1 MAKLIDITGKVVSGE
16 WGTTDESGDGIPV
29 LRTTNFTNEGAI
41 DFCDVI
47 TRTIIKKNIDEKYLR
62 QGDIIIEKS
71 GGSDKQ
77 PVGRVVYFN
86 GLEKT
91 YLFNNFTGLLRVKDQ
106 KNWYPK
112 YVFYSLYFNY
122 LRGGTRVFESKTT
135 GLHNLRINDFVSRY
149 EVPETNIAEQK
160 KICELLDRLSNIVR
174 KRKQELQMMD
184 ELIKARFVEMF
195 EDTGQLF
202 AKYNLGE
209 IADIVSGITKGRKTK
224 DTDLQEVPYMAVSNV
239 KDGYI
244 DWTKVKTI
252 MASSN
257 EITQYRLKPGD
268 ILMTEGGDPD
278 KLGRGSIII
287 NPPENCIHQ
296 NHIFRVRFSN
306 GKVLPRYFA
315 GYLQSPLVKKYFLR
329 AAKQTTGI
337 ASINMK
343 QLKNLPIV
351 VPPVATQEAYISFVE
366 NIDKS
371 KNKLQSFQLFC
382 HNIPSINP
390 LGA

>member
-86 GLEKT
+86 GPEKT

-195 EDTGQLF
+195 GDPILNTHSLQTVELQQLGSWGSGGTPSRKNNEYFKGNIDWYSAGELNSQYLKKSKEKITQQAIENSATQLLPSGSLLVGMYDTAAFKMGVLTKESSCNQACAFLIPNYSVNVVWLYHELSLMKPYF
-202 AKYNLGE
+202 LQQRHGVRQNNLNLGM
-209 IADIVSGITKGRKTK
+209 I
-224 DTDLQEVPYMAVSNV
+224 
-239 KDGYI
+239 
-244 DWTKVKTI
+244 
-252 MASSN
+252 
-257 EITQYRLKPGD
+257 
-268 ILMTEGGDPD
+268 
-278 KLGRGSIII
+278 
-287 NPPENCIHQ
+287 
-296 NHIFRVRFSN
+296 
-306 GKVLPRYFA
+306 
-315 GYLQSPLVKKYFLR
+315 KKF
-329 AAKQTTGI
+329 
-337 ASINMK
+337 MV
-343 QLKNLPIV
+343 PIV
-351 VPPVATQEAYISFVE
+351 DINDQNVFV
-366 NIDKS
+366 NFVQQVDKS
-371 KNKLQSFQLFC
+371 KAAIQKSIDETQLLYDSLMQKYF
-382 HNIPSINP
+382 
-390 LGA
+390 G